1 MKKACISILTLVLP
15 IMIFGQNYS
24 KTRIEKLISNLTE
37 LSTDYESGNFVG
49 SEFVKDTAYS
59 VIDNWTNITIYE
71 NENYVDNKAHKVF
84 LKIVKKA
91 NRNDL
96 ILMTESDYPNIRVYG
111 FWALIKRNE
120 KELIEKVLKKESE
133 RKIEK
138 IWFDS
143 FGDLIQD
150 FTTVKLMN
158 ELLRMENYSG

>member
-24 KTRIEKLISNLTE
+24 KNRIEKLISNLTE

-49 SEFVKDTAYS
+49 SEFVKDTAYF
-59 VIDNWTNITIYE
+59 VIDNWTDITIYKKK
-71 NENYVDNKAHKVF
+71 NYVDNKAHKVF

-91 NRNDL
+91 KRNDL
-96 ILMTESDYPNIRVYG
+96 ILMTESEYPNIRVYG

-120 KELIEKVLKKESE
+120 KELIKKVLKKESE
-133 RKIEK
+133 RKKEK